1 MHAQPGPATLLGQRH
16 TCAALHRAAPTVATA
31 ATASRLHTRQK
42 QQGLCHPKHT
52 RPSLGPHCLPQGSIL
67 QLESC
72 LRFEASVRGDTLG
85 NVPLWSSRLPLQ
97 HRLECLACSCHR
109 SGRVRRQGAAVAV
122 GGRTIKEEGE
132 MGWGPGLGHENSCDA
147 IGRGAEFPLS
157 SLSRG
162 AGSSLLWEKLLRSR
176 AVVCELR
183 SGGVRVGAPVRNR
196 FAAVPGGG
204 QDPAV
209 HRHHTVCCVPGAEA
223 LTPVATCPLCP
234 LVSGCPGRVARACS
248 RVGSTF
254 ICFCPSAK
262 QGRDVPCPGQRPAPH
277 PLQLCPRN
285 FL

>member
-1 MHAQPGPATLLGQRH
+1 MPRVRCCVHAQPGPATLLGQRH

-122 GGRTIKEEGE
+122 GGRTIKEEGRWGGGQAWGMRTAVMGLAE
-132 MGWGPGLGHENSCDA
+132 GLSSPFPHCLGGLEALCFGKSFLEAGLWCASSEVVGSGWGPL
-147 IGRGAEFPLS
+147 
-157 SLSRG
+157 
-162 AGSSLLWEKLLRSR
+162 
-176 AVVCELR
+176 
-183 SGGVRVGAPVRNR
+183 
-196 FAAVPGGG
+196 
-204 QDPAV
+204 
-209 HRHHTVCCVPGAEA
+209 
-223 LTPVATCPLCP
+223 
-234 LVSGCPGRVARACS
+234 
-248 RVGSTF
+248 
-254 ICFCPSAK
+254 
-262 QGRDVPCPGQRPAPH
+262 
-277 PLQLCPRN
+277 
-285 FL
+285 